1 MSKILKYFLMISLLA
16 ITFTYSQFAQAEKA
30 EMIPVG
36 SYQKSCVDIKVK
48 KNMLKAS
55 CTTLSGSVNKTK
67 LKNLSACL
75 NSISQNGDIGNI
87 DGSLICLPDL
97 PIVDQ
102 NFTFPKSETQ
112 INAWIYGNDLS
123 NIYKH
128 AWGIWDGLTSPV
140 GNVDGVPVR
149 AFETWNTPTNI
160 LSQIGNLA
168 KSSSMQSSSQS
179 LHPAKLKL
187 ELKPPKRFNKRRFK
201 SKKKVNTKGDGDT
214 SIAVSVAF
222 NPPGARHLIINK
234 LLLESTLK
242 RYLKEGYTEIPNYPL
257 NTIVVKPV
265 YKIITS
271 KNAPNGIYTF
281 PGWPG
286 TPSPAKTF
294 SEKDWGSCVYVDIKK
309 SGPGGN
315 SIDKGCKKQSRANTF
330 HLNNFIH
337 QKINKEDAQYLTDQL
352 GLNELGKVE
361 AGDYAIL
368 VGMHVTTREIKR
380 WTWQTFWWSAN
391 PDNPYLPSSN
401 DIASYRPKTMGKAP
415 RHYAMSVAYQMVSPA
430 QPIIGGENSGS
441 PVIGYN
447 PHLEAGFDPATFQI
461 IRAINGANGPII
473 HEYGVQTNCMSCHN
487 LAMYNPK
494 TNYVVDQGANTEKPY
509 GTDFYMSITDEV
521 FNNSLKLDFSW
532 AILGNLKLND
542 GN

>member
-1 MSKILKYFLMISLLA
+1 MA
-16 ITFTYSQFAQAEKA
+16 ITFTYSQVSQAE
-30 EMIPVG
+30 MVPVG

-48 KNMLKAS
+48 NDKLKAR
-55 CTTLSGSVNKTK
+55 CTTLNGSVKKAK

-97 PIVDQ
+97 PIVDP

-123 NIYKH
+123 NVYKH
-128 AWGIWDGLTSPV
+128 GWGVWDGLTSHV

-160 LSQIGNLA
+160 LSQIGNLP
-168 KSSSMQSSSQS
+168 KNMSMLSSSQP

-201 SKKKVNTKGDGDT
+201 SVKKSKAKGINDGDT

-222 NPPGARHLIINK
+222 NPPGARHLITNK
-234 LLLESTLK
+234 LLLQSTLNK
-242 RYLKEGYTEIPNYPL
+242 YLKEGYTEIPNYPL

-265 YKIITS
+265 YKVITS
-271 KNAPNGIYTF
+271 KNTTNGIYTF

-294 SEKDWGSCVYVDIKK
+294 GESVWGSCVYVDIKGTGK
-309 SGPGGN
+309 GGN
-315 SIDKGCKKQSRANTF
+315 SIDKGCKGQSKENTF
-330 HLNNFIH
+330 YLNNFIH
-337 QKINKEDAQYLTDQL
+337 QQINKEDAQYLTDQL

-391 PDNPYLPSSN
+391 PNKPYLPSST

-415 RHYAMSVAYQMVSPA
+415 RHYAMSVAYEMVSPA

-461 IRAINGANGPII
+461 IRAINGSNGPIV
-473 HEYGVQTNCMSCHN
+473 HEYGVQTNCMTCHN
-487 LAMYNPK
+487 LAMYNPSK
-494 TNYVVDQGANTEKPY
+494 NYKVDSTEDPY
-509 GTDFYMSITDEV
+509 ATDFYMSITDEV

-532 AILGNLKLND
+532 AILGSLKLDDN
-542 GN
+542 N